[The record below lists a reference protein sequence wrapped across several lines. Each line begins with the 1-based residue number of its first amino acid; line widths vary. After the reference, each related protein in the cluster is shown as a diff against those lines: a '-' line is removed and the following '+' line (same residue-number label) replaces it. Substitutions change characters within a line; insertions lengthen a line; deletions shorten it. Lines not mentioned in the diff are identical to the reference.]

1 MGTTRV
7 TPRVVFDTNVLISGL
22 VFNGKAEQCFDLART
37 GEVTYYATPPTLREL
52 RRVLG
57 YDRLNL
63 SDSEQADHFAMA
75 TTTATVVAPTEDI
88 TEIEA
93 DPDDDMFLE
102 CASAADAD
110 YLISGDTHLLDLG
123 SFQGIPVLSP
133 DEFLREWGK

>member
-1 MGTTRV
+1 
-7 TPRVVFDTNVLISGL
+7 
-22 VFNGKAEQCFDLART
+22 
-37 GEVTYYATPPTLREL
+37 LREL